1 MQPIW
6 PSIVAVAGTLLG
18 SFVTYLFQRQTAQR
32 TNSEVRSESRRKE
45 FADAVA
51 AFASQATT
59 LRDAEFG
66 RAKKRIDNP
75 RAPRKEEALETYRQ
89 RTAAWSAYYTVQ
101 LYADPEEGK
110 TLVDEAKSNQAVKA
124 NRHGY

>member
-110 TLVDEAKSNQAVKA
+110 TLVDEAEK
-124 NRHGY
+124 